1 MCGAIRIAEVVAVAS
16 SWELVH
22 DGEGDADASMPKGQ
36 HTLQRF
42 FRFLFKENF
51 QSSKKADTLE
61 VCRLTDSEPIL
72 PPCGGIRG
80 GLMTQNI
87 IIYLHHVGGIHLS
100 VAVHILRF
108 AGSDWEVVSIFA
120 PLFL

>member
-42 FRFLFKENF
+42 FRFLFKENL
-51 QSSKKADTLE
+51 QGSKSIKKADTL
-61 VCRLTDSEPIL
+61 
-72 PPCGGIRG
+72 
-80 GLMTQNI
+80 
-87 IIYLHHVGGIHLS
+87 
-100 VAVHILRF
+100 
-108 AGSDWEVVSIFA
+108 AGSQIIKF
-120 PLFL
+120 